1 MKDFNKKEEDF
12 NSLDDYNNYLEEVET
27 IIFNL
32 TNNIDVIEMNKK
44 IEQYKREN
52 KDVILKNKTKIGR
65 EEYELEEILEEEK
78 MQDEVRKKMIAQEQ
92 KEAKEKKL
100 MAKEA
105 LIDELM
111 FSHSDA
117 KSIVKSYNEVI
128 QATKEES
135 EKPKPKPTQFST
147 GIKLGWQKQQ
157 GFLPVPKVQEGEPF
171 IYKKYVM
178 SIDGPE
184 PPSWERIKKDG
195 YLVNIRAEN
204 DQERA
209 GGFQSNIA
217 CMRALQE
224 AFVGLF
230 SS

>member
-1 MKDFNKKEEDF
+1 MIETNKR
-12 NSLDDYNNYLEEVET
+12 
-27 IIFNL
+27 
-32 TNNIDVIEMNKK
+32 

-52 KDVILKNKTKIGR
+52 KDVILKNKSKIGR

-78 MQDEVRKKMIAQEQ
+78 IQDEVRKKILAQEQ
-92 KEAKEKKL
+92 KEEKEKKL
-100 MAKEA
+100 KAKEA

-117 KSIVKSYNEVI
+117 KSIVKSYTEII
-128 QATKEES
+128 QAAKEET
-135 EKPKPKPTQFST
+135 EKAKPKVTQFST
-147 GIKLGWQKQQ
+147 GIKFGRQGQQ
-157 GFLPVPKVQEGEPF
+157 GFLPVPKVSEGEPF
-171 IYKKYVM
+171 IYKKYTM
-178 SIDGPE
+178 LIDGPE
-184 PPSWERIKKDG
+184 PPSWENIKKDG
-195 YLVNIRAEN
+195 YLINIRSEN

-230 SS
+230 SA